1 MRVGSLTNFVFL
13 TKEADKQFKN
23 LSRLMQKLGTG
34 RKMDLAYRSPQGVYE
49 SQTLKGLI
57 SKTELFEDN
66 IKFAKAFLLT
76 LDDTLGKVYDIV
88 LKVKNKLVQAANTQ
102 SDGEVLKDE
111 LTELKNR
118 LLQLAKTKIGD
129 YYIFSGNNPTQVP
142 YDNKYTYKG
151 GSHNFYVKIAENDK
165 VPVFIVGKEVFGGKD
180 DSGDGKDSIKDDS
193 GDGKDSIFE
202 EIDKIINNI
211 QDKETVRQGIQ
222 KMEEFLKKIDQ
233 ARGYVGAN
241 EQKLESYELTYSN
254 LLDNLKKRVSDIE
267 DVDMPTAIAE
277 YKRVQTSYQALLS
290 LLGKSESQGSYLLKY
305 F

>member
-1 MRVGSLTNFVFL
+1 MRVGSLTNFIFL

-34 RKMDLAYRSPQGVYE
+34 RKVDLAYRSPEGVYE

-111 LTELKNR
+111 LRELKNR

-129 YYIFSGNNPTQVP
+129 YYIFSGNKPTQVP
-142 YDNKYTYKG
+142 YDNNYTYQG
-151 GSHNFYVKIAENDK
+151 GSDKFYVKISENDK
-165 VPVFIVGKEVFGGKD
+165 VPVFIVGKDIF
-180 DSGDGKDSIKDDS
+180 GDGDN
-193 GDGKDSIFE
+193 SIFK
-202 EIDKIINNI
+202 EIDNVIANI
-211 QDKETVRQGIQ
+211 HDKETVRQGIQ
-222 KMEEFLKKIDQ
+222 KMETFLKQIDQ

-254 LLDNLKKRVSDIE
+254 LLDNLKKRLSDIE
-267 DVDMPTAIAE
+267 DVDMPITIAE
-277 YKRVQTSYQALLS
+277 YKRVQTSYEALLS